1 MALIRALLDKSIPG
15 LDEAFGGRDVASEE
29 MQTAIK
35 SWIAEYFNRT
45 PDKDSDP
52 CQRLPYTI
60 VHKLEKGMFAEY
72 DSDLQDKDSAKGS
85 WMRENLIQLN
95 LAKSTAMQWTL
106 IAGEAW
112 LKPVPF
118 QKNGRTFFRPQVI
131 RRNQAVVMGRDPD
144 GRLTS
149 IGTTEQ
155 TAQGGSW
162 YTLVE
167 SRTVD
172 KDGFLQMHNK
182 LYRSSGAHLLGTP
195 CALDSLS
202 RYAGLSE
209 SWVYPKPVGS
219 VGLVPL
225 RTPMANCVD
234 GSLEAV
240 SIYEPAMGLIHS
252 INRNEAQLNREFELG
267 QHRIMAPAEML
278 RTGDHGERKLDDQV
292 FVGLQ
297 EFRAQGGI
305 GLTAFSPTLRHESY
319 EARKQSYL
327 KSVENVIGMKRGLL
341 SDVQEVEKTAYEIAS
356 TAGDYNLSLI
366 DLQRVWFDAVR
377 EYLTLCDTLGRMYHY
392 CDDTSWNVREQLSIS
407 WGNGVLYDP
416 DKNWSEILQM
426 VQSEMLKPEIAL
438 AWKYDL
444 PWETPKDL
452 EAIRE
457 KYMPELTDML
467 REAGV
472 RSS

>member
-29 MQTAIK
+29 MQIAIK

-85 WMRENLIQLN
+85 WMSENLTQLD
-95 LAKSTAMQWTL
+95 LAKSTAMQWAL

-112 LKPVPF
+112 IKPVPF
-118 QKNGRTFFRPQVI
+118 QKDGRTFFRPQVI

-149 IGTTEQ
+149 IGMVEQ

-172 KDGFLQMHNK
+172 AAGFLQMHNK
-182 LYRSSGAHLLGTP
+182 LYRSSGAHLLGAP

-202 RYAGLSE
+202 RYAELSE
-209 SWVYPKPVGS
+209 SWAYLKPVGS

-240 SIYEPAMGLIHS
+240 SIYEPAMGLIHN
-252 INRNEAQLNREFELG
+252 INRNEAQLSREFELG

-392 CDDTSWNVREQLSIS
+392 CDDTSWDAREQLSIS

-416 DKNWSEILQM
+416 DKNWSDILQM

>member
-240 SIYEPAMGLIHS
+240 SIYEPAMGLIHN
-252 INRNEAQLNREFELG
+252 INRNEAQLGREFELG

-392 CDDTSWNVREQLSIS
+392 CDDTSWDAREQLSIS

-416 DKNWSEILQM
+416 DKNWSDILQM

-472 RSS
+472 GSS

>member
-1 MALIRALLDKSIPG
+1 MALIRALLDKSVPG

-29 MQTAIK
+29 MRIAIN

-72 DSDLQDKDSAKGS
+72 DSDLQDKESAKGS
-85 WMRENLIQLN
+85 WMSENLTQLD
-95 LAKSTAMQWTL
+95 LAKSTAMQWML

-118 QKNGRTFFRPQVI
+118 QQDGRTFFRPQVI

-149 IGTTEQ
+149 IGMVEQ

-172 KDGFLQMHNK
+172 AAGFLQMHNK
-182 LYRSSGAHLLGTP
+182 LYRSSGAHLLGAP

-202 RYAGLSE
+202 RYAELSE
-209 SWVYPKPVGS
+209 SWAYPKPVGS

-240 SIYEPAMGLIHS
+240 SIYEPAMGLIHN
-252 INRNEAQLNREFELG
+252 INRNEAQLSREFELG
-267 QHRIMAPAEML
+267 QHRIVAPAEML

-297 EFRAQGGI
+297 DYKAQGGLSI
-305 GLTAFSPTLRHESY
+305 RSFSPALRHESY